1 MIRFLIA
8 ALIVGHGLVHGIMF
22 ALPYSPQASAD
33 MPFNPSHSWLIGD
46 TRAFGL
52 VLALVVTL
60 AFVVAGAAYLWRASW
75 WPQVTVVAAGLS
87 LILLIL
93 YFSKWWTV
101 GYLISIALA
110 IAAWRAP
117 TTT

>member
-1 MIRFLIA
+1 
-8 ALIVGHGLVHGIMF
+8 MF

-52 VLALVVTL
+52 VLALGTL

-75 WPQVTVVAAGLS
+75 WPQVTLVATNG
-87 LILLIL
+87 
-93 YFSKWWTV
+93 F
-101 GYLISIALA
+101 
-110 IAAWRAP
+110 R
-117 TTT
+117 